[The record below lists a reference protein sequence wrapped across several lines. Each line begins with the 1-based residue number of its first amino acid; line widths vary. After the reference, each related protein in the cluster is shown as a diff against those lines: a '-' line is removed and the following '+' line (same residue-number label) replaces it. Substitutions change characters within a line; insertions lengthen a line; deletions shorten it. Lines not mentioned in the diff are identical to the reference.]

1 MKVVKAPQINANEDE
16 LEITDVYVQ
25 EGQRVEKGEIL
36 CTLESTKATVDLEA
50 PGQGFVRA
58 LGIASGERVRTGQTI
73 CVLTE
78 TATESIEHVARKSPS
93 LSGEPRATRRA
104 ASLVEEYD
112 LDITGIEHQGILT
125 ERDVLQFLGRKKEDL
140 RAPGDQAQ
148 SAAAELFGGRG
159 DGIVIYGAG
168 GHARVVI
175 DTIREGRRD
184 LEVVGIIDDGADR
197 PDEVMGIPVLGDVSI
212 LPELRERGVRLAALG
227 VGAVTHNALRAELFE
242 RLKRQGF
249 SLPNLIHPAATVEP
263 SARMGE
269 GNQIFAGAV
278 VSSNVR
284 LGNNTIINCN
294 AVVSHD
300 CRIGDH
306 VHLTPGALLAGS
318 VGVGERT
325 VIGMGVTIY
334 LGVSVGAD
342 VMVANGNHILQDI
355 GDRQVLRAR

>member
-25 EGQRVEKGEIL
+25 EGQRVEKGELL

-50 PGQGFVRA
+50 PGEGFVRA
-58 LGIASGERVRTGQTI
+58 LSVASGERVRTGQTI

-78 TATESIEHVARKSPS
+78 TATESIEHVAKKSTS

-104 ASLVEEYD
+104 ASLVEEYE
-112 LDITGIEHQGILT
+112 LDIAGIEHQGILT
-125 ERDVLQFLGRKKEDL
+125 ERDVLHFLGRKKEDL

-148 SAAAELFGGRG
+148 SAVDGSGGGG

-184 LEVVGIIDDGADR
+184 LEVVGIIDDGDDR
-197 PDEVMGIPVLGDVSI
+197 PDEVMGIPVLGDGSI

-249 SLPNLIHPAATVEP
+249 SLPNLIHPASTVEP

-278 VSSNVR
+278 ISSNVR
-284 LGNNTIINCN
+284 LGNNTIVNCN
-294 AVVSHD
+294 TVVSHD
-300 CRIGDH
+300 CWIGDH
-306 VHLTPGALLAGS
+306 VHLTPGALLAGG
-318 VGVGERT
+318 VRVGERT

-334 LGVSVGAD
+334 LGVMVGAD

-355 GDRQVLRAR
+355 GDQQVLRAR